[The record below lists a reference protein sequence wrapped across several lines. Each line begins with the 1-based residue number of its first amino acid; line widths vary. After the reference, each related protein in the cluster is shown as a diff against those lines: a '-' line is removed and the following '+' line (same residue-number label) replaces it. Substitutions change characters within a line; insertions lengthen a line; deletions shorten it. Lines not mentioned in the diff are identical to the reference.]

1 MKRRRVVLLSLAAV
15 VVLVAAAVF
24 LLFLRSL
31 HGVETAQAQ
40 CYARYQSMLSNLAD
54 SQVELTEG
62 GSLVG
67 VYSLET
73 LGLYEQA
80 AESVE
85 RQFTE
90 LEKMPP
96 EEFAALDTK
105 ARMAWKDETHATP
118 QPVVLDTQGLTMDAV
133 EQDLAKIERH
143 PSEDAYAYLENGA
156 FHIQPEVQG
165 NVLKD
170 RLAVTVFTGL
180 LSGAQVPVDSP
191 LRLSV
196 ELTDYDCYI
205 PPVVT
210 ASDGSFDYAALLQE
224 ATQDMTIPV
233 NLPGQT
239 LSLQVAPL
247 VSTDGTGKI
256 TLDEEGL
263 KAQIAQ
269 FAASFDK
276 DETPYLLTTY
286 EGTIKPLTFLPC
298 SYRLDQAGLLT
309 LLEDSLTRLSA
320 DAVEAPYTCTR
331 KGEPFSI
338 SGTYVEVDIQQQQ
351 MTYYKDGEV
360 LVHTDVVTGRKG
372 GYDTPTGYYQV
383 QTHSPNAWLTGPDY
397 RVFVKY
403 WVGFYLAYGIHDASW
418 RTEFGGEKY
427 IYDGSHGCV
436 NTPEA
441 AMKIIY
447 DDITI
452 GTPVVLY

>member
-15 VVLVAAAVF
+15 VILVAAAVF

-31 HGVETAQAQ
+31 HRVEDDQAQ
-40 CYARYQSMLSNLAD
+40 CYAQYQSMLSSLAD

-67 VYSLET
+67 VYCLQD
-73 LGLYEQA
+73 LGLYAQA
-80 AESVE
+80 AADVE

-96 EEFAALDTK
+96 AEFKALDAQ
-105 ARMAWKDETHATP
+105 ARMAWEDEAHTAP
-118 QPVVLDTQGLTMDAV
+118 QPVVLDTQALTMDAV
-133 EQDLAKIERH
+133 ELDLAKTERH
-143 PSEDAYAYLENGA
+143 PSEDAYAYLEDGA

-165 NVLKD
+165 NELKD
-170 RLAVTVFTGL
+170 RLVVTVLTGL
-180 LSGAQVPVDSP
+180 LSGAQVPMDSP
-191 LRLSV
+191 LHLTV

-210 ASDGSFDYAALLQE
+210 ASDGRFDYAKLLQE

-239 LSLQVAPL
+239 LSIQVAPL
-247 VSTDGTGKI
+247 VSADDTGKI

-269 FAASFDK
+269 LAASFDK
-276 DETPYLLTTY
+276 TDTPYLLTTY
-286 EGTIKPLTFLPC
+286 EGTVKPLDFLSC
-298 SYRLDQAGLLT
+298 AYSLDQAGLLT

-320 DAVEAPYTCTR
+320 EAVDAPYTCTR

-338 SGTYVEVDIQQQQ
+338 SGTYVEVDIQKQQ

-360 LVHTDVVTGRKG
+360 LVHTDVVTGLKG

-397 RVFVKY
+397 NVFVKY

-418 RTEFGGEKY
+418 RTEFGGDKY
-427 IYDGSHGCV
+427 ILNGSHGCV